1 MHRVLRPSEMMIFAL
16 QGVES
21 NAAVAAAADVPCV
34 TVRIAQESLR
44 SFKKKK
50 KKDSRRYKPPSDGF
64 LAVALTR

>member
-21 NAAVAAAADVPCV
+21 NAAAAAAAADVPRV

-50 KKDSRRYKPPSDGF
+50 KERF
-64 LAVALTR
+64 